1 MREKVWEKVRRYLNA
16 GYPIKSPRLISRMI
30 RTWKYRGIYS
40 CFNAIAMSIVEKYK
54 DVPGD
59 QLLPFISSQNYNEN
73 IKTILEKAGI
83 TYLVTKLDS
92 VTARSTST

>member
-1 MREKVWEKVRRYLNA
+1 
-16 GYPIKSPRLISRMI
+16 
-30 RTWKYRGIYS
+30 
-40 CFNAIAMSIVEKYK
+40 MSIVEKYK